1 MNLRTLILGLTLAV
15 AVVVATPA
23 RSVHAAPSTGS
34 VKAAMGALELA
45 KHHYKQGNF
54 KKAAKLFIEAYGI
67 HPNPAFLFNAGRAQQ
82 RAFALSEAEA
92 TYKKYLQ
99 VERKDK
105 RGRSRA
111 EMHLSEIAEVRK
123 QLKRAREEG
132 QAKAPATAPA
142 TAPTKTADKTQAPA
156 PQALSKPA
164 VTATPAAVA
173 KPVAQPPVA
182 AVSRAPMSAGRLMAW
197 VSAVG
202 GALGV
207 VGGAV
212 LLVQGESTA
221 QSLASK
227 VETQGGKSVN
237 LSMSRAAY
245 QSEYDHVQNMRLGGG
260 VAIGV
265 GVVATAVGTYLL
277 LRRPQGAPSV
287 SWSPTRGGGV
297 LRASLR
303 F

>member
-1 MNLRTLILGLTLAV
+1 
-15 AVVVATPA
+15 
-23 RSVHAAPSTGS
+23 
-34 VKAAMGALELA
+34 MGALELA

-54 KKAAKLFIEAYGI
+54 KKAATLFIEAYGI

-99 VERKDK
+99 VEQKDK

-132 QAKAPATAPA
+132 QAKAPATAPT
-142 TAPTKTADKTQAPA
+142 TAPAKTADKAQAPT
-156 PQALSKPA
+156 PQAPSKPA

-237 LSMSRAAY
+237 LSMSKAAY
-245 QSEYDHVQNMRLGGG
+245 QSDYDHVQNMRLGGG

>member
-15 AVVVATPA
+15 AVVLATPA
-23 RSVHAAPSTGS
+23 RPVYAASSTGS

-132 QAKAPATAPA
+132 QAKAPATAPT
-142 TAPTKTADKTQAPA
+142 TAPAKTADKAQAPT
-156 PQALSKPA
+156 PQAPSKPA
-164 VTATPAAVA
+164 VTPTPAAAA
-173 KPVAQPPVA
+173 KPVSLPPA
-182 AVSRAPMSAGRLMAW
+182 PAVSSEPMSAGRLSGWITAK
-197 VSAVG
+197 V

-207 VGGAV
+207 IGGVV
-212 LLVQGESTA
+212 LLVLGESTA
-221 QSLASK
+221 QSLADK
-227 VETQGGKSVN
+227 VQTQGDESFNV
-237 LSMSRAAY
+237 SMSRAVY
-245 QSEYDHVQNMRLGGG
+245 QSEYDYVQNMRLAGG

-265 GVVATAVGTYLL
+265 GVVAASVGTYLL
-277 LRRPQGAPSV
+277 LRRSQGAPSV